1 MMREIYGLKII
12 NSSYMYHYIKK
23 AKLTDSE
30 FTQII
35 NESIHRLYQDIK
47 IFKSEPELT
56 FSEFGTRRSLSTD
69 YHTMVFNILSAELPE
84 QCIGTSNI
92 MLSREQ

>member
-12 NSSYMYHYIKK
+12 NSSYMYHYIRK
-23 AKLTDSE
+23 ANLNDTE
-30 FTQII
+30 FNKIV

-47 IFKSEPELT
+47 TFKTEPELT

-69 YHTMVFNILSAELPE
+69 YHRMVFDILSAELPE